1 MQLSSIAST
10 TNPVI
15 KEAVRIR
22 DHHQQ
27 FKNEAFFIEG
37 PHLIET
43 ALQTDGVV
51 LKQVFSTETFL
62 SRTDGHEVIN
72 AAVRR
77 IGDIKRIFQVTDQ
90 VMEKLCDTGT
100 PQGVAAVVAMP
111 AVSLPELTLHDAQ
124 LLVACDRIQDPGNIG
139 TIIRLA
145 DAVKADAVIL
155 LPDCANPFS
164 PKAVRSSAGSIFHM
178 PVVFADADMLVGFAR
193 DKGLALLVAD
203 AQASRTCFSTDL
215 KRPAVLVLGSEAH
228 GVSSSIRGQATDLIG
243 IPMPGR
249 AESLNV
255 AMSAAVIL
263 YEALRQRGV
272 NA

>member
-1 MQLSSIAST
+1 MQISSIAST

-15 KEAVRIR
+15 KEAVRTR
-22 DHHQQ
+22 DRHQQ

-37 PHLIET
+37 PHLLET
-43 ALQTDGVV
+43 ALQTDGAV

-62 SRTDGHEVIN
+62 SRPDGREVIN

-77 IGDIKRIFQVTDQ
+77 IGDRKRVFQVTDP

-100 PQGVAAVVAMP
+100 PQGVAAIVAMP
-111 AVSLPELTLHDAQ
+111 AVSLPELTLHDAP

-139 TIIRLA
+139 TIVRLA
-145 DAVKADAVIL
+145 DAVNADAVIL

-164 PKAVRSSAGSIFHM
+164 PKAVRSSAGSIFHV
-178 PVVFADADMLVGFAR
+178 PVVSADAGMLAGFAR
-193 DKGLALLVAD
+193 DKGFALLAAD
-203 AQASRTCFSTDL
+203 AHAPRTCFSTDL
-215 KRPAVLVLGSEAH
+215 RRPAVVVFGSEAH
-228 GVSSSIRGQATDLIG
+228 GVSTVIRGRATDLIG

-263 YEALRQRGV
+263 YEALRQRGGIV
-272 NA
+272 